1 VVANGPRGAKPYL
14 RKDGSLGEVRIAQPS
29 GAHELDEAVRAAVAS
44 STLSVSLPADYPA
57 AEMPVVLTFSFNE
70 STPPS
75 RK

>member
-1 VVANGPRGAKPYL
+1 
-14 RKDGSLGEVRIAQPS
+14 
-29 GAHELDEAVRAAVAS
+29 VRAAVAS
-44 STLSVSLPADYPA
+44 STLSVPLPADYPA